1 MGSSTSERNRTEGDS
16 SGHDL
21 GTDRRI
27 NPLANH
33 AAIQHHG
40 SGVASAE
47 LADFIMSVA
56 RMAAARVEGIGQ
68 EQYGGM
74 IQKFEVMSSE
84 EIFQALLEEVADIFA
99 YASFLAIKAGALR

>member
-1 MGSSTSERNRTEGDS
+1 MASPAPERNGIASVDS
-16 SGHDL
+16 KRDD

-33 AAIQHHG
+33 AAIRHHG
-40 SGVASAE
+40 SGVASSE

-56 RMAAARVEGIGQ
+56 RMAASRVEGIGD

-74 IQKFEVMSSE
+74 IQKFELMSSE
-84 EIFQALLEEVADIFA
+84 EIFQSLLEEVADIFS